1 MIDVDLAEK
10 YPTIPPAILDGLRRY
25 SVEHLGTGS
34 FLTAVLENN
43 LSEAIIRADRFSLAA
58 IKDIV
63 MYVHW
68 EIPGPCH
75 GSPDKVNAW
84 LKRD

>member
-1 MIDVDLAEK
+1 MDTDEK
-10 YPTIPPAILDGLRRY
+10 YPTIPPLIRAGLRRY
-25 SVEHLGTGS
+25 ADEHMGTGS

-43 LSEAIIRADRFSLAA
+43 LSEAIIRADVFSLAA

-68 EIPGPCH
+68 EIPGNCH
-75 GSPDKVNAW
+75 GSPEAVNAW